1 MMFKPEI
8 IRLFAG
14 VITSWQVIAVTIALV
29 LYFMLVSY
37 VSRSYHRT
45 GAFSLATK
53 KKKQK
58 PVKIP
63 ETEINEEEG
72 DDLGLEEE

>member
-1 MMFKPEI
+1 MIK
-8 IRLFAG
+8 LFAG
-14 VITSWQVIAVTIALV
+14 VITSWQVIVVTIALV
-29 LYFMLVSY
+29 FYFMLVSY
-37 VSRSYHRT
+37 VSRSYHRP
-45 GAFSLATK
+45 GSFSFAAK

-72 DDLGLEEE
+72 DDLGLEED